1 MPTGGQ
7 AQAERGEFFTGEWE
21 WLGRVLIF
29 MNLFHFF
36 RPPPLDPMLQ
46 VVSGV
51 PVFRDCT
58 RSELEALRSHLHE
71 RHFLEGEIVFDEGE
85 EGEGM
90 YVVISGKLRAV
101 RRGMLKK
108 KTLGDIGPGES
119 FGEMAM
125 LGASP
130 RVATVMATEPTTVLA
145 MFRPELLRLV
155 EGRPRL
161 GYKIAMGVARV
172 LESRMR
178 QTADGHLEKS
188 LTA

>member
-1 MPTGGQ
+1 MS
-7 AQAERGEFFTGEWE
+7 
-21 WLGRVLIF
+21 LLS
-29 MNLFHFF
+29 LF

-90 YVVISGKLRAV
+90 YVVITGKLRAV

-108 KTLGDIGPGES
+108 KTLGEIRPGES

-145 MFRPELLRLV
+145 MFRPELLRLAD
-155 EGRPRL
+155 GRPRL

-172 LESRMR
+172 LEARMR
-178 QTADGHLEKS
+178 QTADGHLEQS